1 MQMEQRDKMKKTEVE
16 ESKAYN
22 TKAHF
27 GPEENEEVALY
38 IMKKNQDQKM
48 AIRNAYLQQMELTRM
63 DKKLGKDIEKAQDNK
78 NLETIIEYQTSEE
91 EAKRLKQ
98 IQNQQKLKKAWLEQM
113 RVKQIKENY
122 EKIFD

>member
-1 MQMEQRDKMKKTEVE
+1 MKKTEVE

-38 IMKKNQDQKM
+38 IMKKNQDQKL

-98 IQNQQKLKKAWLEQM
+98 IQNQ
-113 RVKQIKENY
+113 
-122 EKIFD
+122 